1 MLYYLSNISN
11 TALFHGADR
20 LLVVSFDAVVQFAVP
35 AQPSL
40 GGASTP
46 SSSSSSSS
54 SLSPLAV
61 RTLNLALDGQR
72 GETVETG
79 GQRKDLLSVGDDV
92 SEVESFKR
100 GPRILQL
107 QNSN

>member
-20 LLVVSFDAVVQFAVP
+20 LLVVSFDAVVQFAVSAP
-35 AQPSL
+35 PSL

-46 SSSSSSSS
+46 SSSSSSS

>member
-11 TALFHGADR
+11 TALFYDADR
-20 LLVVSFDAVVQFAVP
+20 LFVVLFYGVVQFAVSVP
-35 AQPSL
+35 PSL
-40 GGASTP
+40 GPSTA
-46 SSSSSSSS
+46 SSSS

-72 GETVETG
+72 GETVKTG
-79 GQRKDLLSVGDDV
+79 GQWKDLLNVGDDV

-100 GPRILQL
+100 CPRILQL
-107 QNSN
+107 QNIN